1 MISQAISQLH
11 FYSVA
16 VWCGSE
22 ASDCNARM
30 SCFIPNHTVH
40 VLYLGMSV
48 GQSPSTMADPGGA
61 PSMRPPRSWF
71 FRFDIQILWNIA
83 ASGVGAPPTSWAPP
97 YGEILDPLL
106 LNMYLTTAGTF
117 SYSFLREYAS
127 LFASIA
133 AIVFL
138 LLTSDKKS
146 SHWGQDFIWL
156 HVMSLMKMSTGTT
169 FL

>member
-1 MISQAISQLH
+1 MISQAISQPH

-71 FRFDIQILWNIA
+71 FRFDIQI
-83 ASGVGAPPTSWAPP
+83 
-97 YGEILDPLL
+97 GEILDPPL

-117 SYSFLREYAS
+117 SYSFLRE
-127 LFASIA
+127 FASIA
-133 AIVFL
+133 TIVFL